1 MHGITVNAISPGAF
15 TRMNESMFHEAPTE
29 LDLDPM
35 HVARVVA
42 WLASPEADDVTAKVI
57 HAAGGAHREYLME
70 RHRDT
75 ELVERLERALTG

>member
-1 MHGITVNAISPGAF
+1 MNAVSPGAF
-15 TRMNESMFHEAPTE
+15 TRMNEAMFQAAPTD

-42 WLASPEADDVTAKVI
+42 WLASPDAGDVTAKVV
-57 HAAGGAHREYLME
+57 HAAGGQHREYLME

-75 ELVERLERALTG
+75 DLIRRLEEALSA